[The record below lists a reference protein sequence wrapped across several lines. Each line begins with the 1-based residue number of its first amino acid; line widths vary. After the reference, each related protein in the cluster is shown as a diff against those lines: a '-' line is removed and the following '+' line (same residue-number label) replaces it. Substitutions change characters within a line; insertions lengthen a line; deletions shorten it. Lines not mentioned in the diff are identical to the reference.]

1 MTTHSTS
8 RPKPGLLLRL
18 RQHWIRVAIV
28 AAAALIV
35 FGFVW
40 WYVSLPWEWSNIDDP
55 GFVLSLQSETSRNG
69 FLGYLTHV
77 WFMIDIDLT
86 WGLFRPSYW
95 LYPSLVY
102 GFPIGIAHLIRL
114 ALLLLAIIGPV
125 IAFRRRG
132 ADITTLVMGT
142 TLIVISGRFL
152 FEGLFFVSLQELS
165 GAAFVGI
172 GLMVKSSGG
181 RIAAWTVAAWFKSP
195 FSWLLVGEAVAL
207 WIEGKRRQAVVS
219 GSIGLGT
226 LVTAYIFARTGSY
239 TSGYSLDYGA
249 LWRAWNNVPRLLESG
264 IAFTFVALLWWLI
277 TTSTRLRMDR
287 MSAVLGFG
295 WLGYTAQLLP
305 WGVTG
310 NYAAALNFL
319 LAIFLFSLL
328 TSNRTMRP
336 MQRTLAI
343 SLPILLAAITL
354 TWIVRDLYER
364 NVSARGIT
372 DCAVTT
378 GNSDVF
384 ISPRFGPEAL
394 VRIHEKLQIASRDIN
409 WTVDGFDL
417 DDEGLGGNTY
427 IITPEE
433 LEASQFP
440 LEAACTLP
448 RATVGMSDQERR

>member
-1 MTTHSTS
+1 MTTQSIS
-8 RPKPGLLLRL
+8 RRKLRL
-18 RQHWIRVAIV
+18 RDRLGSPWIRVAV
-28 AAAALIV
+28 VTVAALIV
-35 FGFVW
+35 FGFAW

-55 GFVLSLQSETSRNG
+55 GFVLSLESETSRNG

-125 IAFRRRG
+125 VAFRRRG

-142 TLIVISGRFL
+142 TLIIISGRFL

-172 GLMVKSSGG
+172 GLMVRSSGG

-226 LVTAYIFARTGSY
+226 LVTAYVFARTGSY

-249 LWRAWNNVPRLLESG
+249 LWRAWNNVPRLLELG
-264 IAFTFVALLWWLI
+264 TAFTFVALLWWLI

-295 WLGYTAQLLP
+295 WLGYTAHLLP

-310 NYAAALNFL
+310 NYAAASNFL
-319 LAIFLFSLL
+319 LATFLFSLL
-328 TSNRTMRP
+328 TSNYTMRP
-336 MQRTLAI
+336 LQRTLAL
-343 SLPILLAAITL
+343 SLPIVLATITL
-354 TWIVRDLYER
+354 TWIARDIYER
-364 NVSARGIT
+364 NVTARGIT
-372 DCAVTT
+372 DCAVTM
-378 GNSDVF
+378 GNSNVLV
-384 ISPRFGPEAL
+384 SPRFGPEAL
-394 VRIHEKLQIASRDIN
+394 VRIDEKLQIASPDIN
-409 WTVDGFDL
+409 WTVEGFEL
-417 DDEGLGGNTY
+417 DNGGGVGNTY

-433 LEASQFP
+433 LEASQLP

-448 RATVGMSDQERR
+448 RATVGTSD